1 MSLSITEETIID
13 PHETL
18 IGILELIDQ
27 EVVEP
32 DNVGAWAVEI
42 LTETPLNKRQGE
54 ALELAN
60 DGGLDELR
68 ALLKIL
74 KAQA

>member
-32 DNVGAWAVEI
+32 DNVGAGAVAI
-42 LTETPLNKRQGE
+42 LPATPLNKRQGE
-54 ALELAN
+54 ALELAH